1 MCPVPPNASRL
12 HRRAGSGGHRYQ
24 AVLRSGGTASGMHH
38 TGPARTRT
46 LCPVPTA
53 MPAADPER
61 PGRPNWPYCM
71 PAASASSAAP
81 ASAGYMRQAPA
92 RSSGF
97 VRSAESTLS
106 KWPVSHAD
114 STRQMHSSSTR
125 LFSWIVYNTSTLRIL
140 FTHCSPFFFGI
151 FVLRHVPSLN
161 RHRKPCRASL
171 QLSHCGSL
179 STRGI
184 SGPMTRPSGRTQQL
198 VGRVLDR
205 PFPYGYF
212 RIFITSRLTQ
222 KSGERLALLPIAP
235 RFCFAYFVIVCALF
249 PPDLFMQTAPR
260 KYFRGA
266 VTSAFVQTAYQIF
279 LPVTI
284 RK

>member
-1 MCPVPPNASRL
+1 MWMCC
-12 HRRAGSGGHRYQ
+12 
-24 AVLRSGGTASGMHH
+24 
-38 TGPARTRT
+38 TR
-46 LCPVPTA
+46 
-53 MPAADPER
+53 
-61 PGRPNWPYCM
+61 
-71 PAASASSAAP
+71 
-81 ASAGYMRQAPA
+81 
-92 RSSGF
+92 
-97 VRSAESTLS
+97 
-106 KWPVSHAD
+106 
-114 STRQMHSSSTR
+114 
-125 LFSWIVYNTSTLRIL
+125 STLRIL

-151 FVLRHVPSLN
+151 LVLRHVPSLN

-184 SGPMTRPSGRTQQL
+184 SGPMTRPSGRIQQL

-212 RIFITSRLTQ
+212 RIFITSHIPQ
-222 KSGERLALLPIAP
+222 SKSGKRLALLPFAP
-235 RFCFAYFVIVCALF
+235 RFCFAYFVIVCALL

-266 VTSAFVQTAYQIF
+266 VTSAFVQTAYRII